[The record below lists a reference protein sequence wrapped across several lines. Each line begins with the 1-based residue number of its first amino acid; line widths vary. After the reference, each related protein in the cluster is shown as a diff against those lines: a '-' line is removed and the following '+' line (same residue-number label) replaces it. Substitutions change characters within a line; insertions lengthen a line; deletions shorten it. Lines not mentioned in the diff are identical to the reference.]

1 MAYDSDKLLQR
12 QRLCGKCKSF
22 ITYTR
27 NEEGDFRCPLC
38 EKPSIKPKS
47 VRPALSAQKLIETIH
62 KHQNDVGPEHPLYN
76 SFEAAL
82 DRRMMTY
89 PFDDADQAAGK
100 VEANAESSEA
110 PSEASADTVEG
121 ESESVGSD
129 QAEKSEGDENSESGG
144 EAAS

>member
-110 PSEASADTVEG
+110 PADTVEG
-121 ESESVGSD
+121 ESVGSD